1 MKKQIYRRVRSL
13 SANLEGF
20 CSQLQLKSLK
30 NTTKTRPSPPHPV
43 QSLSIWK
50 HPAGFDLWEAGN
62 RLKTL
67 MVKRMEKAGMSLLQ
81 NTQVVNANGLIT
93 SDLLAA
99 ATVSDKILRKAVF
112 SPVSE

>member
-1 MKKQIYRRVRSL
+1 
-13 SANLEGF
+13 
-20 CSQLQLKSLK
+20 
-30 NTTKTRPSPPHPV
+30 
-43 QSLSIWK
+43 
-50 HPAGFDLWEAGN
+50 
-62 RLKTL
+62 

-99 ATVSDKILRKAVF
+99 ATVSDKALRKAAF